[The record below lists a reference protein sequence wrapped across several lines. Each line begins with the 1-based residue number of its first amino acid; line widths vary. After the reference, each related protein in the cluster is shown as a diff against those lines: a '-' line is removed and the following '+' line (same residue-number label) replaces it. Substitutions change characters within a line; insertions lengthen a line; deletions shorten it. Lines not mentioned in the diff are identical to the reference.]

1 MTERALENSWA
12 DGHRGTFVKFRYS
25 VFIYAK
31 IALGRSVVIPI
42 GDVHLW
48 HIDFHK
54 KAASA
59 LWD

>member
-1 MTERALENSWA
+1 MVIAAL
-12 DGHRGTFVKFRYS
+12 FIKFRYS
-25 VFIYAK
+25 VFMYTT

-42 GDVHLW
+42 GDIHFW
-48 HIDFHK
+48 RIDFHK